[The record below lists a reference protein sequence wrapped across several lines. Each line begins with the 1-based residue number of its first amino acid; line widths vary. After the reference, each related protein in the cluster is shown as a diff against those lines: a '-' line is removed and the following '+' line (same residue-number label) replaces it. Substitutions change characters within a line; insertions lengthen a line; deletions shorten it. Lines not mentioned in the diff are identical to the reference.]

1 MLRCPIDGSTT
12 KPERRSIADSSP
24 RRPRRSACVPAKV
37 NGAVPRS
44 APIATAPMPTT
55 VPARRRRTSFCS
67 RRSSGRSRSTMRS
80 LTRWIAINESS
91 PLSSAIVTGATATTG
106 RRAERRSGGSPRAGK
121 AKRDCADPAAG
132 ASSNGTA
139 RTAASV
145 RISQDDCKPAT
156 SAGGKPGRSCAKGL
170 RMTTTDKPR
179 SDALVFF
186 GATGDLAYKKIFP
199 ALQAMA
205 HRGRLD
211 FPVIGVA
218 KSGWGLA
225 QLLDRAKASVTENGG
240 LDETAFGALAR
251 HLRYVDGDYAD
262 DATFAAL
269 KRELGDARR
278 PVHYLAIP
286 PSLFP
291 VVVGNLGTSGA
302 ARNAR
307 VVVEKPF
314 GRDLASA
321 RELNRVLHEVFPEDA
336 IFRIDHYLGKEAVQN
351 ILYFR
356 FANAFLEPIF
366 NRHHVENVQ
375 ITLAESFGVKGR
387 GKFYDE
393 TGVVRDV
400 IQNHLLQVVSYLA
413 MEAPSSTYDEAIRD
427 EQAKVLRTVRPME
440 VKYMVRGQFRGYRD
454 EPGVPKDSYM
464 ATYAALQLHVD
475 SWRWDGVPFYVRA
488 GKCLAKTVT
497 EVTVELRKPPPVVFP
512 EPVPGSGNVVRF
524 RLSPEVAI
532 AISAAAKKPGEGM
545 SGREVELSVTE
556 EPAQGAD
563 GRMDAYERLLGDA
576 MAGDGTL
583 FARQDVVEAAWA
595 IVDPVIHGPSPLYEY
610 EPGTWGPQEADK
622 LVEGVGG
629 WNTR

>member
-1 MLRCPIDGSTT
+1 
-12 KPERRSIADSSP
+12 
-24 RRPRRSACVPAKV
+24 
-37 NGAVPRS
+37 
-44 APIATAPMPTT
+44 
-55 VPARRRRTSFCS
+55 
-67 RRSSGRSRSTMRS
+67 
-80 LTRWIAINESS
+80 
-91 PLSSAIVTGATATTG
+91 
-106 RRAERRSGGSPRAGK
+106 
-121 AKRDCADPAAG
+121 
-132 ASSNGTA
+132 
-139 RTAASV
+139 
-145 RISQDDCKPAT
+145 
-156 SAGGKPGRSCAKGL
+156 
-170 RMTTTDKPR
+170 MTTTDKPR

-205 HRGRLD
+205 RRGRLD

-218 KSGWGLA
+218 KSGWGLP
-225 QLLDRAKASVTENGG
+225 QLLERAKASVTENGG
-240 LDETAFGALAR
+240 LDEPAFGALAR
-251 HLRYVDGDYAD
+251 HLHYVDGDYGDA
-262 DATFAAL
+262 ATFAAL
-269 KRELGDARR
+269 KRELGDSQR

-291 VVVGNLGTSGA
+291 VVVKNLGTSGA
-302 ARNAR
+302 AANAR

-314 GRDLASA
+314 GRDLSSA
-321 RELNRVLHEVFPEDA
+321 RELNRILHEVFHEDA

-356 FANAFLEPIF
+356 FANSFLEPIF

-454 EPGVPKDSYM
+454 EPGVAKDSYM
-464 ATYAALQLHVD
+464 ATYAALRLHVD

-488 GKCLAKTVT
+488 GKALAKTVT
-497 EVTVELRKPPPVVFP
+497 EVIIELNKPPQVVFSEKCP
-512 EPVPGSGNVVRF
+512 ERGNYVRL
-524 RLSPEVAI
+524 RMSPTVQI
-532 AISAAAKKPGEGM
+532 ALGARTKTPGEGM
-545 SGREVELSVTE
+545 QGEEVELLVTE
-556 EPAQGAD
+556 GGELAGQ
-563 GRMDAYERLLGDA
+563 MDAYERLLGDA
-576 MAGDGTL
+576 IAGDATL

-595 IVDPVIHGPSPLYEY
+595 IVDPVIHGPTPMYVY
-610 EPGTWGPQEADK
+610 EPGTWGPKEADA
-622 LVEGVGG
+622 LVEEVGG
-629 WNTR
+629 WNTTE